1 MQVRS
6 SHLIMR
12 LEDTIE
18 VLDAIGTLRQRLR
31 VMMTKMPLNGLE
43 VAQMMGIHRRTL
55 SRWLRS
61 EGISLRTVVN
71 EARFGA
77 EKQLLIDT
85 NMCLA
90 GISAALEFS
99 EPAAF
104 TRAFRRWSGTTPS
117 AWRKKHFRR

>member
-1 MQVRS
+1 
-6 SHLIMR
+6 MR

-77 EKQLLIDT
+77 AKQLLIDT
-85 NMCLA
+85 DMCLA

-99 EPAAF
+99 DPAAF

>member
-1 MQVRS
+1 MLS
-6 SHLIMR
+6 
-12 LEDTIE
+12 EDPVDVPDVT
-18 VLDAIGTLRQRLR
+18 GTLRQRLR
-31 VMMTKMPLNGLE
+31 VMMTAMPLNGVE

-61 EGISLRTVVN
+61 EGISLRMIAN

-77 EKQLLIDT
+77 AKQLLVDT
-85 NMCLA
+85 DMSLA
-90 GISAALEFS
+90 EISAALEFS

-117 AWRKKHFRR
+117 AWRKKHRRR